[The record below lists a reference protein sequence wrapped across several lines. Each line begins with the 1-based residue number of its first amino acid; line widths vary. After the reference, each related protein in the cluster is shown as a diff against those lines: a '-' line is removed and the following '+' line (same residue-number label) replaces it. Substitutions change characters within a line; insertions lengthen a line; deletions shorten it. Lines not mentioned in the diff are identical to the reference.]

1 MFKGFGGITKEEE
14 TEGKVKVPNVV
25 GMTEEQAK
33 KALNKKGLGFKVAE
47 RKDSK
52 KYEEGTVSEQ
62 KTKAGKKVAKNT
74 TILVVVSSRAGRK

>member
-1 MFKGFGGITKEEE
+1 
-14 TEGKVKVPNVV
+14 
-25 GMTEEQAK
+25 MTEEQAK

-62 KTKAGKKVAKNT
+62 KTKAEMCIRDSVN
-74 TILVVVSSRAGRK
+74 